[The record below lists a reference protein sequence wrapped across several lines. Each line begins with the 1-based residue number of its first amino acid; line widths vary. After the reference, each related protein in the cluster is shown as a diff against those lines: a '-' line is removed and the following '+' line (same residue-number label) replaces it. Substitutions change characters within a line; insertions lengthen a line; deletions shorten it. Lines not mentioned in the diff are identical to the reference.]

1 MSRYC
6 VYVDGFNVYYALQE
20 NPAYHKYKWL
30 NYRKLAESVVHE
42 KDTIAGIFYFTT
54 FVKWHPE
61 NVERHKKYISALRSV
76 GVEIIHGRFL
86 EKSIKCHKCHE
97 YFKTHEEKQ
106 TDVNIALKILGDA
119 VDGLYDKALIIS
131 ADSDLLPVIKSV
143 QHHAPEKE
151 IGVMFP
157 IGRNSFELRQ
167 SAGFRRKMSKELLRD
182 CQFPDIVKIGNTII
196 SRPEN
201 WR

>member
-1 MSRYC
+1 M
-6 VYVDGFNVYYALQE
+6 
-20 NPAYHKYKWL
+20 
-30 NYRKLAESVVHE
+30 
-42 KDTIAGIFYFTT
+42 
-54 FVKWHPE
+54 
-61 NVERHKKYISALRSV
+61 
-76 GVEIIHGRFL
+76 
-86 EKSIKCHKCHE
+86 
-97 YFKTHEEKQ
+97 
-106 TDVNIALKILGDA
+106 NIALKILGDA

-157 IGRNSFELRQ
+157 IGRSSFELRQ
-167 SAGFRRKMSKELLRD
+167 NAGFRRKMSKELLWD
-182 CQFPDIVKIGNTII
+182 CQFPDEVKIGNTII